1 MDEAMKN
8 SFVPSFKG
16 VVVHGN
22 QLGRTIGFPTANIK
36 SDNEDSLESGVFACR
51 VLIHAPE
58 GDFFKY
64 GMLNVG
70 TRPTVSK
77 EPVRSVEVNIFGF
90 SADIYG
96 CEVEV
101 QVLDKVRSELKFLSL
116 EALKNQLCR
125 DRESVLLRYNMP
137 LLPDKE
143 FQED

>member
-1 MDEAMKN
+1 MCSRIDEAMKN
-8 SFVPSFKG
+8 SFTPSFTG

-36 SDNEDSLESGVFACR
+36 SDKEDSLEAGVFACR
-51 VLIHAPE
+51 ILVHTPE
-58 GDFFKY
+58 GDIFRN

-70 TRPTVSK
+70 TRPTVSS
-77 EPVRSVEVNIFGF
+77 EPVRSVEVNIFDF

-116 EALKNQLCR
+116 EALKTQLCR
-125 DRESVLLRYNMP
+125 DRESVILLVS
-137 LLPDKE
+137 DSAC
-143 FQED
+143 